1 MKIYTENFTILL
13 NSHITNKEIDTYEF
27 RVMCYLLMLS
37 DDEGTCYPSYKTIA
51 DRIGISETKAKDSIK
66 KLITLGLIKKE
77 KRKKADGSATSNL
90 YVVCEKTTVKVNE
103 VIEDTASCVQDNLPC
118 CSGQDAGSMSNGCN
132 KYSNINTNYSI
143 NNHLSSIEDVME
155 RAQTYNLE
163 GVTKKNYESALEIMY
178 NSKSILVGGET
189 VPCEIV
195 HKRLENISYEYI
207 VYVDNNM
214 PRKMVDGR
222 IEMQVRSPVPYI
234 ITALYN
240 ALRYTEDEIIKT
252 EYENY
257 DVNFEKMKETG

>member
-13 NSHITNKEIDTYEF
+13 NKHITNKEIDTYEF
-27 RVMCYLLMLS
+27 RVLCYLLMLS

-66 KLITLGLIKKE
+66 KLIDLELIKKE

-103 VIEDTASCVQDNLPC
+103 VIEDTASCAQDNLPC
-118 CSGQDAGSMSNGCN
+118 CSGQDAGSVSNGCN
-132 KYSNINTNYSI
+132 KYSNINTNYFI
-143 NNHLSSIEDVME
+143 NNHLSSIEDAMNC
-155 RAQTYNLE
+155 AQTYNLE

-178 NSKSILVGGET
+178 NSKSISVGGET
-189 VPCEIV
+189 IPREIV
-195 HKRLENISYEYI
+195 RKRLENISYEHI

-240 ALRYTEDEIIKT
+240 ALRYTEDEIIKM
-252 EYENY
+252 EYEDY
-257 DVNFEKMKETG
+257 DFDFKKMKETG